1 MVDIDIVEMYWKRDE
16 RALQYSEKKYKAYCL
31 KIADNILNNKED
43 SEECVNDA
51 LLVAWNEIPPKRPG
65 SFRMFLARITRNGAI
80 NRLKSYTAQKRH
92 GVEAHMTIEE
102 LSETVTGG
110 TDVEGEV
117 IAGEL
122 KECIGQ
128 FVEGLS
134 EREGDIFTRRYFF
147 TESIDEIS
155 KAYGLTG
162 HAVSVILDR
171 ARKKLRAHLVKEGYI
186 NEG

>member
-1 MVDIDIVEMYWKRDE
+1 MDDNDIVELYWKRDE

-31 KIADNILNNKED
+31 KIADNILNNRED

-65 SFRMFLARITRNGAI
+65 SFRLFLARITRNGAI
-80 NRLKSYTAQKRH
+80 NRLKSYTAKKRH
-92 GVEAHMTIEE
+92 GGDANMAIEE
-102 LSETVTGG
+102 LSETVAGG

-122 KECIGQ
+122 KECIGK
-128 FVEGLS
+128 FVDGLS
-134 EREGDIFTRRYFF
+134 VREGDVFTRRYFF
-147 TESIDEIS
+147 TESIEEIS

-171 ARKKLRAHLVKEGYI
+171 TRKKLRTHLVKEGYI